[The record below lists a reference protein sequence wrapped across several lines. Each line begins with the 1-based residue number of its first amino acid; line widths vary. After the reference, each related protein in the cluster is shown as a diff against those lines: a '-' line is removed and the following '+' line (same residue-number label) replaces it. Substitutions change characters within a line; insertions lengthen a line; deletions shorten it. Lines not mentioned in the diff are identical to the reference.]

1 MMDIPVHGSNSDN
14 GQSSDSSSTGSG
26 SYVKI
31 SMDTDEPNG
40 YDADSPVVQAAA
52 AATALPTV
60 PPQASPAKAL
70 DEFVFMATSTSSPD
84 YSRLT
89 GTMDPW
95 SSPQNGKGDT
105 SFASSTFGSS
115 FLQQRGLGWLLE
127 VDDADDDDKAPLL
140 EELDID
146 LKDIYYKV
154 CCVLLPFP
162 FMGYKRQL
170 VRDSPDFW
178 GPLLVVILFSL
189 VSIYGQFSAHSRP
202 SFLLDPLATD
212 LLSFDEDDTDSTRYD
227 RLCAPLQSATRS
239 DPFLGP
245 PYGDEPSE
253 WHHSPSLANFR
264 LSQLFETNA
273 EQVPAGRSNALSPL
287 AGLSLCRAQPSA
299 ELASLQPTHFNV
311 GMNALA
317 GPHLSRTSFTA
328 GQKLLASHSGASK
341 QTLAGP
347 PLKQA
352 SYDLPHAKPEPL
364 ARSLG
369 DGTHALAGS

>member
-40 YDADSPVVQAAA
+40 FDADSPVVQAAA
-52 AATALPTV
+52 AATARAATALPTIS
-60 PPQASPAKAL
+60 PQAPPAKAL

-95 SSPQNGKGDT
+95 SSAHCGKGDT
-105 SFASSTFGSS
+105 TFASSVPGSS
-115 FLQQRGLGWLLE
+115 FLHQKGLGWLLE

-146 LKDIYYKV
+146 VRDIYYKV

-189 VSIYGQFSAHSRP
+189 VSIYGQFSVVSWIVTMWIFG
-202 SFLLDPLATD
+202 SLVIFLLARVLGGEVSYSQCLGVIGYSVLPLVVTATT
-212 LLSFDEDDTDSTRYD
+212 L
-227 RLCAPLQSATRS
+227 PLVR
-239 DPFLGP
+239 PFH
-245 PYGDEPSE
+245 Y
-253 WHHSPSLANFR
+253 
-264 LSQLFETNA
+264 
-273 EQVPAGRSNALSPL
+273 V
-287 AGLSLCRAQPSA
+287 
-299 ELASLQPTHFNV
+299 ELTF
-311 GMNALA
+311 
-317 GPHLSRTSFTA
+317 
-328 GQKLLASHSGASK
+328 KLLGVLWATYS
-341 QTLAGP
+341 
-347 PLKQA
+347 
-352 SYDLPHAKPEPL
+352 
-364 ARSLG
+364 
-369 DGTHALAGS
+369 AGSLLCVQELQNKRPLLLYPVFLLYVYFFSLYSGV

>member
-40 YDADSPVVQAAA
+40 FDADSPVVQAAA
-52 AATALPTV
+52 AATAKAATALPTIS
-60 PPQASPAKAL
+60 PQAPPAKAL

-95 SSPQNGKGDT
+95 SSTHSGKGDT
-105 SFASSTFGSS
+105 TFASSIPGSS
-115 FLQQRGLGWLLE
+115 FLHQKGLGWLLE

-146 LKDIYYKV
+146 VRDIYYKV

-189 VSIYGQFSAHSRP
+189 VSIYGQFSVSYSQCLGVIGYSVLPLVVTATTLPLVRP
-202 SFLLDPLATD
+202 FHYVELTFKLLGVLWATYSAGSLLCVQELQNKRPLLLYPVFLLYVY
-212 LLSFDEDDTDSTRYD
+212 F
-227 RLCAPLQSATRS
+227 
-239 DPFLGP
+239 F
-245 PYGDEPSE
+245 
-253 WHHSPSLANFR
+253 SLY
-264 LSQLFETNA
+264 
-273 EQVPAGRSNALSPL
+273 
-287 AGLSLCRAQPSA
+287 
-299 ELASLQPTHFNV
+299 
-311 GMNALA
+311 
-317 GPHLSRTSFTA
+317 
-328 GQKLLASHSGASK
+328 SGV
-341 QTLAGP
+341 
-347 PLKQA
+347 
-352 SYDLPHAKPEPL
+352 
-364 ARSLG
+364 
-369 DGTHALAGS
+369 